1 MGFISGRRSL
11 NAQINEI
18 ENRIK
23 RLLASY
29 LESSNHPELEAHG
42 EITGDTNLVS
52 DFTLDSFQV
61 MEFMME
67 LEESFDIMI
76 DMNALSNTHTVR
88 DLAVVVEQELA
99 D

>member
-1 MGFISGRRSL
+1 MRIISGRRSL

>member
-1 MGFISGRRSL
+1 MRIISGRRSL

-42 EITGDTNLVS
+42 EITGNTNLVS

>member
-1 MGFISGRRSL
+1 MNTRL
-11 NAQINEI
+11 DEI
-18 ENRIK
+18 ERRISE
-23 RLLASY
+23 LLASY
-29 LESSNHPELEAHG
+29 LETSNRAELVAHG

-76 DMNALSNTHTVR
+76 DVNSLSNNHTVH
-88 DLAVVVEQELA
+88 DLAVIVNAELDA
-99 D
+99 IAS

>member
-1 MGFISGRRSL
+1 L
-11 NAQINEI
+11 NTRLDEI
-18 ENRIK
+18 ERRIGE
-23 RLLASY
+23 LLASY
-29 LESSNHPELEAHG
+29 LETSNHAELVAHG

-76 DMNALSNTHTVR
+76 DVNSLSNSHTVH
-88 DLAVVVEQELA
+88 DLAVIVNSELDA
-99 D
+99 IAS

>member
-1 MGFISGRRSL
+1 MNTRL
-11 NAQINEI
+11 DEI
-18 ENRIK
+18 ERRISE
-23 RLLASY
+23 LLASY
-29 LESSNHPELEAHG
+29 LETSNQDELVAHG

-76 DMNALSNTHTVR
+76 DMNSLSNSHTVH
-88 DLAVVVEQELA
+88 DLAVIVNSELDDMA
-99 D
+99 S

>member
-1 MGFISGRRSL
+1 MGFISGRRSV
-11 NAQINEI
+11 NAKINGI

-76 DMNALSNTHTVR
+76 DINALSNTHTVR